1 MIKTL
6 IFFAVLLAIA
16 FGGAWLADRPGE
28 IIINWPWLDMGFEVS
43 LLMGF
48 LLIVA
53 AMGVAVVLWIVIRGI
68 WNSPRSVTGFFSSR
82 RRDKGYK
89 ALSTGMIAVGV
100 GDLALARKQAAKAR
114 KLLGQEPM
122 TLMLEAQTAQLA
134 GDPTKARQSFE
145 AMLDTDETRALGRR
159 GLYIEAQRRGDM
171 EEAMQMA
178 KAATDESKKTP
189 GWAGT
194 ALFDMQTAS
203 RDWQGA
209 LVTLSQNHANKHL
222 SKDDFRRQRAVI
234 LTAQAM
240 ELDGQDN
247 ADASIRSLLGEACK
261 LAPGLVPAVVMQ
273 ADLLNDAKDYRKASK
288 LVESAWRIEPH
299 PELAHAYAY
308 IKDGDTALD
317 RLKRMRV
324 LFGLMPDHIE
334 SKLAMARAF
343 IDAREWVEARSL
355 LEPMAEA
362 HLTPRICML
371 MAELE
376 EGDKNDFGLVRQ
388 WLARAVG
395 AHRDP
400 AWTADGQVSDVWQ
413 PISPV
418 TGKIDVYEWRVP
430 VREVAQVDQPVLDS
444 RDLADEDGSEGD
456 MVLLPAEVSAAEG
469 KAKSFAVAEDDI
481 EEIHPEESDEKP
493 VVAEVEVPSASDAAT
508 EAPVAPAE
516 KLETESK
523 DQPRAEAVVPAPK
536 AAEDSKPQ
544 KAADVEDAP
553 VAPAKDKSS
562 AKIEIEKP
570 KEVEFPMPFPP
581 DDPGPKKDEAVRK
594 ADKRFKLF

>member
-1 MIKTL
+1 MIKAL

-53 AMGVAVVLWIVIRGI
+53 AMGVAVVLWIVIKGI

-114 KLLGQEPM
+114 KLIGQEPM

-134 GDPTKARQSFE
+134 GEPTKARQSFE

-171 EEAMQMA
+171 EEALQMA
-178 KAATDESKKTP
+178 KAATDESKKAP
-189 GWAGT
+189 GWAGA
-194 ALFDMQTAS
+194 ALFDMQTAGE
-203 RDWQGA
+203 DWQGA
-209 LVTLSQNHANKHL
+209 LVTLSQNYANKHIE
-222 SKDDFRRQRAVI
+222 KADFRRQRAVI

-240 ELDGQDN
+240 ELEGEDD
-247 ADASIRSLLGEACK
+247 ADLSMRPLLSEACK
-261 LAPGLVPAVVMQ
+261 LAPGLVPAVTRQ
-273 ADLLNDAKDYRKASK
+273 ARILNDARDFRKASK
-288 LVESAWRIEPH
+288 LVEAAWRIEPH
-299 PELAHAYAY
+299 PDLAEAYAY

-317 RLKRMRV
+317 RLKRIRV
-324 LFGLMPDHIE
+324 LFGLMPDHVE

-343 IDAREWVEARSL
+343 IDAREWAEARSL
-355 LEPMAEA
+355 LQPMAES

-376 EGDKNDFGLVRQ
+376 EGEKNDFGLVRQ
-388 WLARAVG
+388 WLARSVG

-400 AWTADGQVSDVWQ
+400 AWTADGQVSDIWQ

-418 TGKIDVYEWRVP
+418 TGKIDAYEWKVP
-430 VREVAQVDQPVLDS
+430 VREAAQAEQPVLDS
-444 RDLADEDGSEGD
+444 SELESSSEEKMVLIPSEGSED
-456 MVLLPAEVSAAEG
+456 
-469 KAKSFAVAEDDI
+469 KAKAFVVSEDAV
-481 EEIHPEESDEKP
+481 EEITPEEPDQEETAEETEPEGQSEAATGSVVEEVAVKDAEPTAPAALHEHDNVKSEEPVEEEKP
-493 VVAEVEVPSASDAAT
+493 EVVVKQAEPADLKADSADKT
-508 EAPVAPAE
+508 AE
-516 KLETESK
+516 K
-523 DQPRAEAVVPAPK
+523 V
-536 AAEDSKPQ
+536 
-544 KAADVEDAP
+544 
-553 VAPAKDKSS
+553 
-562 AKIEIEKP
+562 EIEKP

-581 DDPGPKKDEAVRK
+581 DDPGPKKDGVARK
-594 ADKRFKLF
+594 PEKRFKLF

>member
-1 MIKTL
+1 MIKAL

-53 AMGVAVVLWIVIRGI
+53 AMGVAVVLWIVIKGI

-114 KLLGQEPM
+114 KLIGQEPM

-134 GDPTKARQSFE
+134 GEPTKARQSFE

-171 EEAMQMA
+171 EEALQMA
-178 KAATDESKKTP
+178 KAATDESKKAP
-189 GWAGT
+189 GWAGA
-194 ALFDMQTAS
+194 ALFDMQTAGE
-203 RDWQGA
+203 DWQGA
-209 LVTLSQNHANKHL
+209 LVTLSQNYANKHIE
-222 SKDDFRRQRAVI
+222 KADFRRQRAVI

-240 ELDGQDN
+240 ELEGEDD
-247 ADASIRSLLGEACK
+247 ADLSMRPLLSEACK
-261 LAPGLVPAVVMQ
+261 LAPGLVPAVTRQ
-273 ADLLNDAKDYRKASK
+273 ARILNDARDFRKASK
-288 LVESAWRIEPH
+288 LVEAAWRIEPH
-299 PELAHAYAY
+299 PDLAEAYAY

-317 RLKRMRV
+317 RLKRIRV
-324 LFGLMPDHIE
+324 LFGLMPDHVE

-343 IDAREWVEARSL
+343 IDAREWAEARSL
-355 LEPMAEA
+355 LQPMAEN

-376 EGDKNDFGLVRQ
+376 EGEKNDFGLVRQ
-388 WLARAVG
+388 WLARSVG

-400 AWTADGQVSDVWQ
+400 AWTADGQVSDIWQ

-418 TGKIDVYEWRVP
+418 TGKIDAYEWKVP
-430 VREVAQVDQPVLDS
+430 VREAAQAEQPVLDS
-444 RDLADEDGSEGD
+444 SELESSSEEKMVLISSEGSED
-456 MVLLPAEVSAAEG
+456 
-469 KAKSFAVAEDDI
+469 KAKAFVVSEDAV
-481 EEIHPEESDEKP
+481 EEITPEEPDQEET
-493 VVAEVEVPSASDAAT
+493 AEEIRAR
-508 EAPVAPAE
+508 
-516 KLETESK
+516 
-523 DQPRAEAVVPAPK
+523 RAER
-536 AAEDSKPQ
+536 S
-544 KAADVEDAP
+544 
-553 VAPAKDKSS
+553 
-562 AKIEIEKP
+562 
-570 KEVEFPMPFPP
+570 
-581 DDPGPKKDEAVRK
+581 
-594 ADKRFKLF
+594 

>member
-1 MIKTL
+1 MIKAL

-16 FGGAWLADRPGE
+16 FGGSWLADRPGE

-53 AMGVAVVLWIVIRGI
+53 AMGVAVVLWIVIKSI

-114 KLLGQEPM
+114 KLIGQEPM

-159 GLYIEAQRRGDM
+159 GLYIEAQRRGDL
-171 EEAMQMA
+171 EEALQMA
-178 KAATDESKKTP
+178 KAATDESTKTP
-189 GWAGT
+189 GWAGA
-194 ALFDMQTAS
+194 ALFDMQTAAM
-203 RDWQGA
+203 DWQGA
-209 LVTLSQNHANKHL
+209 LITLSQNHANKHV
-222 SKDDFRRQRAVI
+222 SKEDFRRQRAVI

-240 ELDGQDN
+240 ELEEQDD
-247 ADASIRSLLGEACK
+247 ADAAMKPLLSEACK
-261 LAPGLVPAVVMQ
+261 LAPGLVPAVTRE
-273 ADLLNDAKDYRKASK
+273 AGILNDARDYRKASK
-288 LVESAWRIEPH
+288 LVEAAWRIEPH
-299 PELAHAYAY
+299 PELANAYAF

-317 RLKRMRV
+317 RLKRIRV
-324 LFGLMPDHIE
+324 LFGLMPDHTE

-343 IDAREWVEARSL
+343 IDAREWAEARSL
-355 LEPMAEA
+355 LEPMAES

-376 EGDKNDFGLVRQ
+376 EGEKNDFGLVRQ

-400 AWTADGQVSDVWQ
+400 AWTADGQVSESWQ

-418 TGKIDVYEWRVP
+418 TGKIDAYEWKVP
-430 VREVAQVDQPVLDS
+430 VREAAHVDQPVLDS
-444 RDLADEDGSEGD
+444 RDLEEETSDEA
-456 MVLLPAEVSAAEG
+456 MVLIPSESG
-469 KAKSFAVAEDDI
+469 DSKSKAFDVYE
-481 EEIHPEESDEKP
+481 
-493 VVAEVEVPSASDAAT
+493 AEVEEIDPEEAEPQKPANDAAKADEKAQE
-508 EAPVAPAE
+508 EATRSEAE
-516 KLETESK
+516 VISK
-523 DQPRAEAVVPAPK
+523 DKVASEVVEAAPQADDADETKPEADIKESGKAEPQS
-536 AAEDSKPQ
+536 EQ
-544 KAADVEDAP
+544 KASVKAEV
-553 VAPAKDKSS
+553 
-562 AKIEIEKP
+562 EKP
-570 KEVEFPMPFPP
+570 KEVEFPLSYAP
-581 DDPGPKKDEAVRK
+581 DDPGPKKEAAGRK
-594 ADKRFKLF
+594 PEKRFKLF

>member
-1 MIKTL
+1 MIKAL

-53 AMGVAVVLWIVIRGI
+53 AMGVAVVLWIVIKGI

-114 KLLGQEPM
+114 KLIGQEPM

-134 GDPTKARQSFE
+134 GEPTKARQSFE

-171 EEAMQMA
+171 EEALQMA
-178 KAATDESKKTP
+178 KAATDESKKAP
-189 GWAGT
+189 GWAGA
-194 ALFDMQTAS
+194 ALFDMQTAGE
-203 RDWQGA
+203 DWQGA
-209 LVTLSQNHANKHL
+209 LVTLSQNYANKHIE
-222 SKDDFRRQRAVI
+222 KADFRRQRAVI

-240 ELDGQDN
+240 ELEGEDD
-247 ADASIRSLLGEACK
+247 ADLSMRPLLSEACK
-261 LAPGLVPAVVMQ
+261 LAPGLVPAVTRQ
-273 ADLLNDAKDYRKASK
+273 ARILNDARDFRKASK
-288 LVESAWRIEPH
+288 LVEAAWRIEPH
-299 PELAHAYAY
+299 PDLAEAYAY

-317 RLKRMRV
+317 RLKRIRV
-324 LFGLMPDHIE
+324 LFGLMPDHVE

-343 IDAREWVEARSL
+343 IDAREWAEARSL
-355 LEPMAEA
+355 LQPMAES

-376 EGDKNDFGLVRQ
+376 EGEKNDFGLVRQ
-388 WLARAVG
+388 WLARSVG

-400 AWTADGQVSDVWQ
+400 AWTADGQVSDIWQ

-418 TGKIDVYEWRVP
+418 TGKIDAYEWKVP
-430 VREVAQVDQPVLDS
+430 VREAAQAEQPVLDS
-444 RDLADEDGSEGD
+444 SELESSSEEKMVLIPSEGSED
-456 MVLLPAEVSAAEG
+456 KAKAFVVSEDAVEEITPEEPDQEEPAEETEPEGQSEATSAPVVEEVAVKDAEPMAPAALQEHDN
-469 KAKSFAVAEDDI
+469 AKFEGPV
-481 EEIHPEESDEKP
+481 EEEKP
-493 VVAEVEVPSASDAAT
+493 EAVIKQAEPADPKADSVDKT
-508 EAPVAPAE
+508 AE
-516 KLETESK
+516 K
-523 DQPRAEAVVPAPK
+523 V
-536 AAEDSKPQ
+536 
-544 KAADVEDAP
+544 
-553 VAPAKDKSS
+553 
-562 AKIEIEKP
+562 EIEKP

-581 DDPGPKKDEAVRK
+581 DDPGPKKDGVARK
-594 ADKRFKLF
+594 PEKRFKLF